1 MRTCNISSSPK
12 EYMHVRAGREPNTA
26 KSLFFL
32 GWMGPWDTNR
42 LRHIL
47 PPCAWFVRI
56 SLIGTHLPLKTW
68 PWQHPVPLVD
78 LKWTKPSFF
87 NLQCFNSREFGAF
100 SQGSRCYR
108 QRLGATFPAFPTV
121 TEVLMMSLSPTK
133 ETLSSRRAWTQVL
146 AGEGSRNLLL
156 DLNWLS
162 LQNHVYVMVPQPHLL
177 WSLGEIDHSSCKE
190 N

>member
-78 LKWTKPSFF
+78 LKWTKPSFLTF
-87 NLQCFNSREFGAF
+87 SASTPGNL
-100 SQGSRCYR
+100 
-108 QRLGATFPAFPTV
+108 V
-121 TEVLMMSLSPTK
+121 LSP
-133 ETLSSRRAWTQVL
+133 RAADAIAKGWEPHSL
-146 AGEGSRNLLL
+146 HSL
-156 DLNWLS
+156 LS
-162 LQNHVYVMVPQPHLL
+162 LRCWWCHFLPQRKPSAAAGPELRF
-177 WSLGEIDHSSCKE
+177 WQVREAGTYFWI
-190 N
+190 